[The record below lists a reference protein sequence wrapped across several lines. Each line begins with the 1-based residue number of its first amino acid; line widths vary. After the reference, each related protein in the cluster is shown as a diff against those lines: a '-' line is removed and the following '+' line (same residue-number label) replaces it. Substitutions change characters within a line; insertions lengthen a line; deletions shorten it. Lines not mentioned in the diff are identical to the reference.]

1 MPDLLEL
8 ELQVAVTHGVG
19 VGNWNQGPL
28 QEYKVLATT
37 EPSVQFLYLVCCVC
51 VHACTYAHMSLSP
64 EAMSNVFI
72 SCCLLTANLTSLA
85 RLPNQQAPC
94 LWLPSRDT
102 CHSPQLFDAGSGGG
116 VRLWSPSCLQQA
128 LYPLSPSL
136 QLKLLLASLQ
146 CWGLN
151 LGPHTC

>member
-51 VHACTYAHMSLSP
+51 VCLRAHMH
-64 EAMSNVFI
+64 I
-72 SCCLLTANLTSLA
+72 
-85 RLPNQQAPC
+85 
-94 LWLPSRDT
+94 
-102 CHSPQLFDAGSGGG
+102 
-116 VRLWSPSCLQQA
+116 
-128 LYPLSPSL
+128 
-136 QLKLLLASLQ
+136 
-146 CWGLN
+146 
-151 LGPHTC
+151 